1 MIAMRATLLFVVLAL
16 ATSLAGC
23 EREPDNAYQ
32 GYAEGE
38 YVLVAS
44 PFPGSLQQLRVSRGD
59 QVTTGADLFALEQG
73 NEQAARREAEERL
86 LSSQARL
93 DNLRAAQ
100 RPAQLDALQ
109 AQLRDA
115 EVARALAAAQLE
127 RDRALFEQKFISQAR
142 LDEALTLL
150 RRDDARIAQL
160 KAEIRLARGS
170 IGRSGEVAA
179 AQADV
184 EAARAVLEQ
193 AGWRLGQ
200 KSIAAPA
207 AGLVHDTFYVVGEW
221 VPAGRPVVSILP
233 PANIKVR
240 FYVPETVVGALR
252 IGQSVTIDCDGC
264 AARIAAT
271 VRYISTEPEYTPP
284 VIYSRESRASL
295 VFLVEARPSIDDAM
309 SLKPGQP
316 VDVRIEP

>member
-1 MIAMRATLLFVVLAL
+1 MRIHYRFIVFAL
-16 ATSLAGC
+16 AIALGAC
-23 EREPDNAYQ
+23 DRAPDDSYQ

-44 PFPGSLQQLRVSRGD
+44 PFSGTLQQLAVARGQ
-59 QVTTGADLFALEQG
+59 QVTVGADLFELEQG

-86 LSSQARL
+86 RSAEARL
-93 DNLRAAQ
+93 ANLRAAQ
-100 RPAQLDALQ
+100 RPAQLEALQ

-115 EVARALAAAQLE
+115 EAARELAAAQLE
-127 RDRALFEQKFISQAR
+127 RDQELFKQKFISKAR
-142 LDEALTLL
+142 LEEAATLL
-150 RRDDARIAQL
+150 RRDDAKIAQL
-160 KAEIRLARGS
+160 QAEIRLARNS

-179 AQADV
+179 AKAEV

-200 KSIAAPA
+200 KSVAAPA

-240 FYVPETVVGALR
+240 FYVPETIIGALAT
-252 IGQSVTIDCDGC
+252 GQRVTIDCDGC
-264 AARIAAT
+264 AGTIAAT
-271 VRYISTEPEYTPP
+271 IRYISTEPEYTPP

-295 VFLVEARPSIDDAM
+295 VFLVEARPSTDDAVK
-309 SLKPGQP
+309 LKPGQP
-316 VDVRIEP
+316 VDVRVEQ